1 MRRLACLLALAVL
14 AFAPAAAQAAKPPD
28 TSALTDRR
36 ASGIALMSA
45 YSDLLI
51 LKDQAKL
58 DRLLDDAFLI
68 QRTDGSWA
76 DKTRYL
82 AKLPDLRDYDF
93 TQGQVRRS
101 GRILTFRAS
110 ATSVL
115 TVNGEAYAP
124 SPAPLLTVWRWTG
137 ERWLL
142 VAQGNFNVPRS

>member
-1 MRRLACLLALAVL
+1 MRRLALLVALAAV
-14 AFAPAAAQAAKPPD
+14 AVAPAAARAAVPPD

-51 LKDQAKL
+51 LQDRAKL
-58 DRLLDDAFLI
+58 GRMLDGAFLI

-76 DKTRYL
+76 DRTRYL
-82 AKLPDLRDYDF
+82 AKLPELRDYAF
-93 TQGQVRRS
+93 AQAQVRRS
-101 GRILTFRAS
+101 GRILTFRAM

-124 SPAPLLTVWRWTG
+124 SPAPIMTVWRWDGT
-137 ERWLL
+137 RWLL